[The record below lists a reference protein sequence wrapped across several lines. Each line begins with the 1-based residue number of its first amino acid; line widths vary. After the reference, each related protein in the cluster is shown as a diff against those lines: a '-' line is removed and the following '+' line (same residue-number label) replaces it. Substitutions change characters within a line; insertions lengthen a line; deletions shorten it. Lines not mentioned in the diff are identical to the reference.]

1 MNPVSSWSPI
11 GASFL
16 QGMQNAQAQFDKA
29 ASRIAQLPNGVDAGA
44 AGAGGDTIDLSAEI
58 VAMMSARDN
67 FMANVEAAKTGD
79 SMQRTL
85 LNMIG

>member
-1 MNPVSSWSPI
+1 MIDPVSSPI
-11 GASFL
+11 GVSSL
-16 QGMQNAQAQFDKA
+16 QGMQNAAAQFEQA
-29 ASRIAQLPNGVDAGA
+29 AGKIAQLPNVLDPNSGVD
-44 AGAGGDTIDLSAEI
+44 TVDLSAEM

-79 SMQRTL
+79 QLQRTL